1 MEGEH
6 PLSGGGV
13 VGSCLLVQPQ
23 QFRQPLLSQERYSSC
38 RDMHEAAVQSS
49 VGAISAAFPGLC
61 RCCEALEGG

>member
-23 QFRQPLLSQERYSSC
+23 QFQ
-38 RDMHEAAVQSS
+38 
-49 VGAISAAFPGLC
+49 AAFTLPGTLFFLQGYPRDCCAEQCWGHLC
-61 RCCEALEGG
+61 SIPRALQVL